1 MNNLERRQ
9 TPRTPIAGH
18 AYVNIEPNNGGM
30 VLNVSDGG
38 LCFHSFDPV
47 QRNGKVRFWF
57 AGKNRRIEADAALA
71 WTDETHKAGLRFTAL
86 PEEAREHIRKWMIQ
100 SATPLPAG
108 EGSGSEGLPPRPFRN
123 LNNKQVAVSAP
134 PLVPAPLAAVSTRS
148 EVPTQASGFS
158 RGLFTGILISAF
170 VAGAFLFQ
178 NYRREFGESLI
189 RLGERFAAKPAAQTA
204 VMPPPTPLVTPGP
217 PVSQVT
223 LPAVASPS
231 VPPSSKAMPPAE
243 KSAQRQ
249 EKPEPEPEVITRT
262 FVNPVKPSQPRLDP
276 ARPITGVS
284 PTATGTLA
292 SKPPAASAA
301 PAISTPPPASL
312 STPAPASGSNLA
324 ADRSSSTPKFD
335 AAKPPEVQA
344 ESTVAGNEASTSE
357 LYFDVG
363 KFKNQSQAHI
373 ELDKLSQLGFP
384 ATAVQKG
391 FLWTN
396 SYHILV
402 GPYSDEERAKATRQ
416 SLMSSGFKPR
426 PFERGSR
433 PFTLSSEVKVNGTR
447 TPAGDYIISWES
459 SLDDASVRLLHND
472 YPVATANGR
481 WVKHDAKFP
490 RDAYVYRHNPD
501 GSRTLLELRFGG
513 TRQSLV
519 FGKSS

>member
-1 MNNLERRQ
+1 MSLERRQ
-9 TPRTPIAGH
+9 TPRTTIAGH

-57 AGKNRRIEADAALA
+57 AGNNRRIEADAALA
-71 WTDETHKAGLRFTAL
+71 WTDETHKGGLRFTAL
-86 PEEAREHIRKWMIQ
+86 PAEAREQIRKWMIE

-108 EGSGSEGLPPRPFRN
+108 EGSGVDGLTPRPFRN
-123 LNNKQVAVSAP
+123 LSDKVMAGAP
-134 PLVPAPLAAVSTRS
+134 PFVPAPLRAVPANPG
-148 EVPTQASGFS
+148 VPAQASGFS
-158 RGLFTGILISAF
+158 RGLFTGIMISAL

-189 RLGERFAAKPAAQTA
+189 HLGERFAAKPAAQA
-204 VMPPPTPLVTPGP
+204 VVLPAPTSATQPSATPDPPA
-217 PVSQVT
+217 SQVT
-223 LPAVASPS
+223 LPAAVSLPAPA
-231 VPPSSKAMPPAE
+231 SSKAMPPADKPVRPRE
-243 KSAQRQ
+243 KSD
-249 EKPEPEPEVITRT
+249 PEPEVITRT
-262 FVNPVKPSQPRLDP
+262 FVNPVKPPQPKPLP
-276 ARPITGVS
+276 AS
-284 PTATGTLA
+284 
-292 SKPPAASAA
+292 PAATAASNIDTSAAKAPANTSA
-301 PAISTPPPASL
+301 PAIS
-312 STPAPASGSNLA
+312 
-324 ADRSSSTPKFD
+324 SSSTPAAPSGFNLAAEKSSTAPRLD
-335 AAKPPEVQA
+335 AAKPPEVQT
-344 ESTVAGNEASTSE
+344 ESAVTGNEASTSE

-363 KFKNQSQAHI
+363 KFKNQSQAHFEI
-373 ELDKLSQLGFP
+373 DKLSQLGFP

-391 FLWTN
+391 FLWAN

-433 PFTLSSEVKVNGTR
+433 AFSLSSEVKVNGTR

-459 SLDDASVRLLHND
+459 SLDDASVKLLHND

-490 RDAYVYRHNPD
+490 RDAYVYRRNAD